1 MTGGNSLL
9 QRKFVENI
17 RQQIK
22 QWGVLPQNL
31 RYHQLRILLPLSTS
45 AKTYTFKLGDKDAT
59 PGVSPVGIE
68 SRLKTSS
75 VFFGNLF
82 ALGIFKVPV
91 VSSVQNLGNGK
102 FVTYPDK
109 NMFTV
114 TGEAVA
120 LETVYNGFLTLK
132 TDQDIRLDRLPTHV
146 FRQVPRT
153 QDDTITHPS
162 FGDYLTDF
170 SSSFLFFGDRT
181 NSAVL
186 EMEAVAAV
194 TGIAGGTNGDSE
206 VNVNYLD
213 FRVGGFEVVNGAD
226 NKRILDWYKAQRGE

>member
-9 QRKFVENI
+9 QRKFVEGI

-31 RYHQLRILLPLSTS
+31 RFHQLRILLPLSATQ
-45 AKTYTFKLGDKDAT
+45 KTYTFKFADKDVT

-91 VSSVQNLGNGK
+91 VSSVQNLGNGI

-109 NMFTV
+109 GLFTV
-114 TGEAVA
+114 TGEANA
-120 LETVYNGFLTLK
+120 LETIYNGYLTLK
-132 TDQDIRLDRLPTHV
+132 TDQDIRLDRLPSQV

-153 QDDTITHPS
+153 QSAAETHPS
-162 FGDYLTDF
+162 FGDYMVDF

-186 EMEAVAAV
+186 EMEAVSAV
-194 TGIAGGTNGDSE
+194 TGIAGGTNADNE

-226 NKRILDWYKAQRGE
+226 NKRILDWYKSQRGE